1 MAPPADKSAG
11 SPAIVQSEDSATPAV
26 RAFELTHDF
35 GELRAVDHVNF
46 DVRRGEVFGLVGPDG
61 AGKSTLIRMLATV
74 LSPSEGDAEVF
85 GASVLRS
92 AAAVKPRI
100 GYMSQRF
107 SLYGDLTVRENVDFF
122 ADLRGVPR
130 RERSERAES
139 ALSFAGL
146 SAFQNRLAE
155 HLSGGMKQKLA
166 LAVTLMHDPDLLLLD
181 EPTTGVDPVSRR
193 EFWRIISDLHRRGIS
208 VLVATPYM
216 DEAERCSRV
225 AFMDG
230 GRLLLCDTPSAIAQ
244 RVPGTLIELS
254 TERQRDAIALL
265 EGRAGVTSVVLF
277 GDAVRVLVAPEG
289 PSAADLAAE
298 LELKGVTVR
307 DTRVARMDM
316 EAAFAFL
323 FAESRGGGAS

>member
-1 MAPPADKSAG
+1 VPRPTD
-11 SPAIVQSEDSATPAV
+11 TPAV
-26 RAFELTHDF
+26 LATGLTHDF
-35 GELRAVDHVNF
+35 GELRAVDHVDL

-74 LSPSEGDAEVF
+74 LAPSEGDAEVF
-85 GASVLRS
+85 GASVRT
-92 AAAVKPRI
+92 AAQAVKPRI

-107 SLYGDLTVRENVDFF
+107 SLYGDLTVRENVNFF

-130 RERSERAES
+130 SERAERAED
-139 ALSFAGL
+139 ALAFSGL
-146 SAFQNRLAE
+146 SAFQGRLAE

-166 LAVTLMHDPDLLLLD
+166 LAVTLMHEPDLLLLD

-193 EFWRIISDLHRRGIS
+193 EFWRIIADLHRRGIS

-230 GRLLLCDTPSAIAQ
+230 GRLLLCDTPSAIAE
-244 RVPGTLIELS
+244 RVPGTLVELF
-254 TERQRDAIALL
+254 TDRQRDAMESL
-265 EGRAGVTSVVLF
+265 EGRIGITSVVVF
-277 GDAVRVLVAPEG
+277 GDALRVLVAPGG
-289 PSAADLAAE
+289 PSPAE
-298 LELKGVTVR
+298 VGRQLEESGIRVHSVRGV
-307 DTRVARMDM
+307 RMDM

-323 FAESRGGGAS
+323 FAESRGGDTS